1 MALPKHTGRHQ
12 RVHDEV
18 SSPMGHARH
27 ADSGRSLQYGS
38 VAERRNRYHPF
49 VIAHLLALAIGL
61 GTASTSAA
69 ADAPGGLVGVRRV
82 SVLVDLEHPI
92 DPVSVEDLVARVEET
107 LRGAEPPL
115 AIYETATDR
124 IRLIVSVGPVSATIL
139 RGFWLPLSGTYG
151 IGSVRLAVERLVTLP
166 GAPHKLT
173 ATVWQTDRRVAG
185 PWRTIGPE
193 TMHVVEE
200 LLAELL
206 EARRQLR

>member
-1 MALPKHTGRHQ
+1 MSHAGRHQ
-12 RVHDEV
+12 RVNHEV
-18 SSPMGHARH
+18 SSSQGHGRH
-27 ADSGRSLQYGS
+27 AASARSLQYGS
-38 VAERRNRYHPF
+38 VAERRNRHHLF
-49 VIAHLLALAIGL
+49 VIVHLLALAIGL

-69 ADAPGGLVGVRRV
+69 ADAPGGLVGLRRV

-92 DPVSVEDLVARVEET
+92 DPVSVEDLVTRVEEA
-107 LRGAEPPL
+107 LRGTEPPL
-115 AIYETATDR
+115 AIHEPATDR
-124 IRLIVSVGPVSATIL
+124 IRLIVSVGPVSATTL

-166 GAPHKLT
+166 GAPHKLN

-193 TMHVVEE
+193 TMHAVDE

-206 EARRQLR
+206 ETRRQVR